1 MLWRAASL
9 CGAAGSFA
17 GLTANV
23 PEAVIIIEKQNRK
36 YVSTQLLLCPDKIK

>member
-9 CGAAGSFA
+9 CGAECSFA

-23 PEAVIIIEKQNRK
+23 PEAVIKMKNRIQK
-36 YVSTQLLLCPDKIK
+36 SKHSIAF